1 MIVIKEVGG
10 LFSFNNQVLY
20 YLLCIGFNDR
30 QETLITT
37 GYFRYTLTLLI
48 SVPFICQ
55 AAESQITSEQYLG
68 AGVSRISIQSGHPS
82 IGDQSISGLSVVYG
96 IRRYNHVFEMT
107 VGGGDGVNV
116 GPTYDIYYPEDKA
129 DYGYFSLVYHYQFR
143 GLVTSTNIVPYLGGG
158 YSFNSINWQN
168 YVYDHSGEG
177 YALVAGV
184 LLPVDNRLSLNVS
197 FTRQS
202 YSGSRILFSSSDY
215 ESYTTSVNLFT
226 VNFVY
231 HFTGGRIF

>member
-1 MIVIKEVGG
+1 M
-10 LFSFNNQVLY
+10 NA
-20 YLLCIGFNDR
+20 
-30 QETLITT
+30 T
-37 GYFRYTLTLLI
+37 GYLRCALTLLV
-48 SVPFICQ
+48 SVPLVCQ

-82 IGDQSISGLSVVYG
+82 IDDQTISGLSVVYG

-116 GPTYDIYYPEDKA
+116 GPTYDIYYPEDRA
-129 DYGYFSLVYHYQFR
+129 DYSYFSLAYHYQFR
-143 GLVTSTNIVPYLGGG
+143 SLVTSTDIVPYLGGG

-184 LLPVDNRLSLNVS
+184 LLPVDNNWSLNVS
-197 FTRQS
+197 FTRQR

-231 HFTGGRIF
+231 HFADGKIN